1 MTATLPMTRGRR
13 IALAVGAPLALII
26 IAWTALTEVAYAG
39 IGSYPVRLAVPVYG
53 STVSLSLG
61 AADTQITQAPGRQL
75 RLTGTAHYSLV
86 RSTVTWHTTASGVIV
101 TPECHFVT
109 GVCSFNLRAVVPAGK
124 PANVSAG
131 SGNMVLRGLTGPVNA
146 GSGSGNITDSAL
158 SGPQVTIAVGSGDIA
173 VDGLT
178 SQHVVASAGS
188 GNISLT
194 FGKVPSRVRV
204 SNSSGNVSLVL
215 PPGPTYYRVHAAT
228 DSGNRIIGVPTNS
241 ASSHV
246 ITVTDGSGDISITN

>member
-1 MTATLPMTRGRR
+1 MINRVPLTRGR
-13 IALAVGAPLALII
+13 VLALVIGVPLVLAII
-26 IAWTALTEVAYAG
+26 GWSALTAVAFAG
-39 IGSYPVRLAVPVYG
+39 QASYPVRINLPVHG
-53 STVSLSLG
+53 GTVNFSVDSGDVTVSQTAG
-61 AADTQITQAPGRQL
+61 D
-75 RLTGTAHYSLV
+75 RLVATGTAHYSLV

-146 GSGSGNITDSAL
+146 GSGSGNITGSAL

>member
-1 MTATLPMTRGRR
+1 VTDRLPMTRGRR
-13 IALAVGAPLALII
+13 LALAIGVPLALIVI
-26 IAWTALTEVAYAG
+26 GGLALNEVAYAG
-39 IGSYPVRLAVPVYG
+39 QDSYPVHLDVPVTG
-53 STVSLSLG
+53 GTARVSVDSGNLTVGPGAAGRLSLS
-61 AADTQITQAPGRQL
+61 
-75 RLTGTAHYSLV
+75 GTAHYSLV

-146 GSGSGNITDSAL
+146 GSGSGNITGSAL